1 MTKSLACAEQAI
13 ERILELSAD
22 LQIKR
27 RATTKYSFEYEE
39 YSVAIAAYG
48 KALEVLTTLMHN
60 ELSSPDLGLLGAMEA
75 SLKPQAVI

>member
-27 RATTKYSFEYEE
+27 RAAAKYSFEFDE

-48 KALEVLTTLMHN
+48 KVLEALTALRHE
-60 ELSSPDLGLLGAMEA
+60 ELSSPDLGLLGAMES